1 MRKSNINI
9 AVTLD
14 DESIPEK
21 IEWSAEDNNQ
31 GLPLDS
37 KAISLSFWDGDKQD
51 TLNLD
56 LWTKEMDVMEMKKF
70 YINLLGSASNTLLS
84 ATGDEFM
91 SSEISNLCEKL
102 VEYLKKSQ

>member
-1 MRKSNINI
+1 MKKSNINI
-9 AVTLD
+9 EVTLD
-14 DESIPEK
+14 DQNVPER
-21 IEWSAEDNNQ
+21 IEWSSDEGNSD
-31 GLPLDS
+31 LPIDS

-91 SSEISNLCEKL
+91 SSEIANLCEKF
-102 VEYLKKSQ
+102 VEYLNKG